1 MTQSVFTADALA
13 GEIVLVTGASRGI
26 GAAILDVCVK
36 AGATVIGTATSDSG
50 AAKISARIQELG
62 GKGEGRVLNIAAR
75 EGTDAF
81 MKALEADFG
90 SVTVLVNNAGIT
102 RDTLSMRMKDSQWD
116 EVIETNLTGG
126 FRLSRACLKGMMK
139 ARHGRIINL
148 ASIVGMMGNAG
159 QANYAAAKAGT
170 IAMSKSIAREI
181 GSRGVT
187 VNCVAPGFIA
197 TDMTDALNDAQ
208 KQALLAQIPLGR
220 LGSADD
226 VAEAVV
232 FLASR
237 AAAYITGQVIEVN
250 GGMRM

>member
-1 MTQSVFTADALA
+1 MTQSVFTADVLA

-62 GKGEGRVLNIAAR
+62 GKG

-139 ARHGRIINL
+139 ARHGRIINI

-197 TDMTDALNDAQ
+197 TDLTDALNDAQ

-232 FLASR
+232 FLASS